1 MTRNVSD
8 GAPAR
13 EEGEGADETLGGAPH
28 RRRVT
33 ITNQRGLHARA
44 AAKFVTVAG
53 GFEADVT
60 VRKDGT
66 AVSGQSIMGLM
77 MLAAGPGCEIE
88 IETQGAQAAE
98 ALDALVRLVAAKFE
112 ER

>member
-1 MTRNVSD
+1 MTRNAND
-8 GAPAR
+8 CAPAP
-13 EEGEGADETLGGAPH
+13 EERQEANGTADAAPH

-44 AAKFVTVAG
+44 AAKFVNVAG

-60 VRKDGT
+60 VRKDG
-66 AVSGQSIMGLM
+66 AEVSGQSIMGLM